1 MSPKQYILAYDLGTT
16 GTKAILINTMGHIIA
31 SGSYNYETNYLRPN
45 WVEQNPKD
53 WKKAIRDTT
62 QQVLTKAKIQPQHI
76 AAVSFS
82 GHMNGAVLVD
92 QKGIPLRSAII
103 WADQRATQQA
113 ETISQLCG
121 NSEVYQLTGNRVSAA
136 YTLAKLLWIKENEPE
151 IFSKT
156 HKVLQAKDYAAFT
169 LCEVFATDY
178 SDASLTQM
186 LDLHQR
192 CWANQI
198 LEPLGI
204 PLEKLPTIYPSAK
217 VIGEVTTAAAQETGL
232 QAGTPVVIGGGDG
245 ACATVG
251 AGAIREG
258 DIYTYIG
265 SSSWVALTSKNPL
278 LDEQQ
283 RTFNFLHLD
292 PEFCV
297 PVGTMQTAGGALDW
311 FDSLLHDGKE
321 QSKLYEELN
330 LAASFVPPGGN
341 GLIFLPYLLGERSP
355 YWNPHARSAFIGL
368 AMPDRRA
375 ELARAVLEGVAFNLR
390 IILDI
395 LLSRG
400 AKVHAMR
407 LIGGG
412 GKSLVWRQIL
422 ADIFNLPL
430 LVVNLPAAATAMGA
444 ALAGG
449 IGVGIFPDYSVIRD
463 LVPVTEDATPDPKTR
478 ERYEALYG
486 IFTDSYKALEP
497 IYERLANLPK

>member
-1 MSPKQYILAYDLGTT
+1 MAEKRYILAYDLGTT
-16 GTKAILINTMGHIIA
+16 GTKAILINAMGHIIA
-31 SGSYNYETNYLRPN
+31 SAFIGYETNYLHPN
-45 WVEQNPKD
+45 WVEQNPLD
-53 WKKAIRDTT
+53 WRDAIRNTT
-62 QQVLTKAKIQPQHI
+62 QQVLATSKILPHHI
-76 AAVSFS
+76 AVISFS
-82 GHMNGAVLVD
+82 GHMNGALIVD
-92 QKGIPLRSAII
+92 AKGVPLRPAII
-103 WADQRATQQA
+103 WADQRATRQA
-113 ETISQLCG
+113 EHITQTCG
-121 NSEVYQLTGNRVSAA
+121 DAEIYQLTGNRVSAA
-136 YTLAKLLWIKENEPE
+136 YTLAKLLWIKDNEADL
-151 IFSKT
+151 FAQT
-156 HKVLQAKDYAAFT
+156 YKVLQPKDYAAFY
-169 LCEVFATDY
+169 LSGVFATDY

-192 CWANQI
+192 CWAAEMLI
-198 LEPLGI
+198 SLGI
-204 PLEKLPTIYPSAK
+204 PLEILPTIHPSAH
-217 VIGEVTTAAAQETGL
+217 VIGQVTQEAAHATGL

-265 SSSWVALTSKNPL
+265 SSSWVALTAKQPV

-292 PEFCV
+292 PRFCV
-297 PVGTMQTAGGALDW
+297 PVGTMQTAGGAFDW
-311 FDSLLHDGKE
+311 FDSLLRDERDEHM
-321 QSKLYEELN
+321 LYEELN

-355 YWNPHARSAFIGL
+355 YWNPLARSAFIGL
-368 AMPDRRA
+368 AMLDRRA
-375 ELARAVLEGVAFNLR
+375 EMARAVLEGVAFNLR
-390 IILDI
+390 IILDV
-395 LLSRG
+395 LLSQG
-400 AKVHAMR
+400 AQVQSMR

-422 ADIFNLPL
+422 ADVFNLPL

-463 LVPVTEDATPDPKTR
+463 LVPVSEDAEPDPMTR
-478 ERYEALYG
+478 ARYDALYD
-486 IFTDSYKALEP
+486 IFIDSYKALKP